1 MEAERFNRLMSE
13 ARKFA
18 HVKPDILNLAVPDAR
33 RKLSATLAI
42 LEAECTREQW
52 VQVIESIEQGW
63 P

>member
-1 MEAERFNRLMSE
+1 MEAERFNRLMME

-33 RKLSATLAI
+33 RKLNATVDV
-42 LEAECTREQW
+42 LEAECTPDQW
-52 VQVIESIEQGW
+52 VKVLEAIEQGW